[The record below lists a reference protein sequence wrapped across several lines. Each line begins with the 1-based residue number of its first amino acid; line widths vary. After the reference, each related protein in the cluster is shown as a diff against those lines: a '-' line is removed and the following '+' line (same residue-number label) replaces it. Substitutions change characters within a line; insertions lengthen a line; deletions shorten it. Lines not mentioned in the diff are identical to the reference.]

1 MLDPICC
8 LRPGDYYSAR
18 VQQYRFDAVVNLKG
32 QRRALEVLL
41 TASVKEPNK
50 TRRDQLKKTEA
61 GSTLYISAAF

>member
-1 MLDPICC
+1 MLDPIRC

-50 TRRDQLKKTEA
+50 RDV
-61 GSTLYISAAF
+61 IS